1 MNGND
6 GYNRAVY
13 LGARAWWRDFATA
26 LRFLTRLPLPGSPL
40 TQAADEAPESDAPE
54 SDAPESD
61 ALESDAPGRLNRA
74 VRAFALV
81 GALVGLAGGLAY
93 GLASGLGLPDIVA
106 AIIALGVMALV
117 TGALHE
123 DGLAD
128 VADGFGGGATVEKK
142 LSIMRDSR
150 IGAYGVIA
158 LLLVLG
164 AKIGAITDIG
174 SVGAAIAALICGAA
188 TSRAAM
194 PAVMRWSTPARSD
207 GLAAAAGTPDA
218 RFVWTGLGIALI
230 LCVLFLS
237 WAGIVA
243 MIFGAA
249 GAAAVAWLARRQV
262 GGHTGDVL
270 GAVQQISELL
280 FLLSLAAVR

>member
-1 MNGND
+1 MTHDGND
-6 GYNRAVY
+6 GYDRAIY
-13 LGARAWWRDFATA
+13 LGTRAWWRDFGVA
-26 LRFLTRLPLPGSPL
+26 LRFLTRLPLPGS
-40 TQAADEAPESDAPE
+40 TVGGEE
-54 SDAPESD
+54 
-61 ALESDAPGRLNRA
+61 DAPGRLNRA
-74 VRAFALV
+74 VRAFVLV

-93 GLASGLGLPDIVA
+93 GLANGLGLPDIVS
-106 AIIALGVMALV
+106 AILALGVMALI

-158 LLLVLG
+158 LLVVLG
-164 AKIGAITDIG
+164 AKIGAIADIDA
-174 SVGAAIAALICGAA
+174 VGAAITALICAAA
-188 TSRAAM
+188 TSRAMM
-194 PAVMRWSTPARSD
+194 PVVMLWSTPARAD
-207 GLAAAAGTPDA
+207 GLAASAGKPDA

-230 LCVLFLS
+230 LSVLLLS
-237 WAGIVA
+237 WPGIVA
-243 MIFGAA
+243 MIFCAG
-249 GAAAVAWLARRQV
+249 GAAAVAWLARRQI

-270 GAVQQISELL
+270 GGVQQISELL